1 MLVMILSKTPLWVFA
16 LFALLIW
23 LGVCQLSVRWVSIHR
38 VWLTPIVF
46 IVWGLSGLVLRN
58 TGSMAALLPWLA
70 AAIVGTLIGLSRRN
84 TLEIDRA
91 RSRVMRPGSALPL
104 LRNVVVFS
112 AHYVLNVAAAFHPGQ
127 HSIMQADMAVSGLF
141 AGYFV
146 GWLSRF
152 SQHYFATG
160 VVEGGS
166 SETGPRAGES
176 LAH

>member
-1 MLVMILSKTPLWVFA
+1 MLLLILSNTPLWVFA

-23 LGVCQLSVRWVSIHR
+23 LGVSQLSVRWISIHR

-46 IVWGLSGLVLRN
+46 IGWGFSGLVLRN
-58 TGSMAALLPWLA
+58 AGSMAALLPWLA
-70 AAIVGTLIGLSRRN
+70 AAIIGTLIGLSRRN
-84 TLEIDRA
+84 TLEIDHA
-91 RSRVMRPGSALPL
+91 RGRVMRPGSVLPL
-104 LRNVVVFS
+104 LRNVVVFG

-146 GWLSRF
+146 GWLIRF

-160 VVEGGS
+160 VAEAGS
-166 SETGPRAGES
+166 ADTGTRAGES
-176 LAH
+176 TAH